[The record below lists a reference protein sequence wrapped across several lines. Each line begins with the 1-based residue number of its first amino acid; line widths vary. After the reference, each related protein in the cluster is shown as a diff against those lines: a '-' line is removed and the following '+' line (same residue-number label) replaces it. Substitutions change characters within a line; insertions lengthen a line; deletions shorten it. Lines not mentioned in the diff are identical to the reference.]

1 MVSLRA
7 AAVAASEITLAVI
20 RAMPR
25 LAAVTSG
32 KIAAEAAFT
41 VS

>member
-1 MVSLRA
+1 MVSLRG

-20 RAMPR
+20 RVMPR
-25 LAAVTSG
+25 LAAVIPG
-32 KIAAEAAFT
+32 EIAAEVVVT